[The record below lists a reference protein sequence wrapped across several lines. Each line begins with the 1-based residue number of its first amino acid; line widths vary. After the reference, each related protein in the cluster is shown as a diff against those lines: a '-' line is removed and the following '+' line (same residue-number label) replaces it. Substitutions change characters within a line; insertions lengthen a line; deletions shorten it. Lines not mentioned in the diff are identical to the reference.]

1 MDTIK
6 ETIIKNIKKQIFENP
21 NRLITGQVMQDVL
34 VDMVNEIID
43 RDVFLT
49 EEEYDALVESEQV
62 DPDKIYHIY
71 ENE

>member
-6 ETIIKNIKKQIFENP
+6 ETIIKNIKKHIFENP